1 MAWELFHNPPTSLSP
16 VRVKLR
22 RTRPEHMSSALPPI
36 SDRRADI
43 PDRQL
48 RARKRLMH
56 RSKRCRSFDHLVGAL
71 LEKPRNVK
79 AKRLGGLEI
88 DHQLELRRLLHR

>member
-1 MAWELFHNPPTSLSP
+1 MNVAFAISVARPLPSKTRRESGHSGSAASCQEETHAPQQTVSL
-16 VRVKLR
+16 
-22 RTRPEHMSSALPPI
+22 
-36 SDRRADI
+36 
-43 PDRQL
+43 
-48 RARKRLMH
+48 
-56 RSKRCRSFDHLVGAL
+56 FDHFVGAL